1 MLITS
6 TLCMKFASALR
17 RGLAFGVMALLL
29 LTTACDS
36 PSPTATSD
44 SSKAN
49 VESSFSKDAPADKP
63 GSSEIPGDE
72 VSEPIPGQYIV
83 VLHEEAVSV
92 KSDAAIRS
100 IATSML
106 GKSADLRYTYTTA
119 LQGFT
124 AAGVSEKQA
133 ETLSSD
139 SRVKFVEQDRTVH
152 AYATQ
157 SGATWGLDRVDARSG
172 TDGDYNYTATGAGV
186 NAYIIDTGILP
197 THNDFGSRAST
208 FYDAFNDGQNGVDCD
223 GHGTHVAGTVGGSE
237 YGVAK
242 DVTLYGVRVLDCS
255 GGGTLSSVT
264 NGADYVAQNHTKPA
278 VANMSLGGG
287 ASSTID
293 NAVQGMINAG
303 VTTVVA
309 AGNSD
314 TDACNQSPARVADAI
329 TVGSTTSSD
338 SRSSFSN
345 YGSCVDI
352 FAPGSNITS
361 AWYTSNSAT
370 NTISGTSMASPH
382 VAGGAALF
390 LEDNPGASPSQ
401 VTNALTSTATQGAI
415 SGVNGSPNL
424 LLYSLL
430 TSDGSGGGDDGGGDD
445 GGDDGGSTAPCTSCD
460 LYSGTLSGGGDNDI
474 QPDGSY
480 YAGNGSENGY
490 LRSSNGDFDLYLYK
504 WSGYGWRQVASSTSA
519 NSNEDIEYSG
529 SSGYYYWEVYSY
541 SGSGSY
547 DFYLD

>member
-529 SSGYYYWEVYSY
+529 SSGYYYWEIYSY

>member
-490 LRSSNGDFDLYLYK
+490 LRSSNGDFDLYPYK

>member
-504 WSGYGWRQVASSTSA
+504 WSGYGWSQVASSTSA

>member
-1 MLITS
+1 
-6 TLCMKFASALR
+6 MKFASALR
-17 RGLAFGVMALLL
+17 RGLALSVMALLL
-29 LTTACDS
+29 FTTACDS
-36 PSPTATSD
+36 PSPTATSE
-44 SSKAN
+44 SQKPN
-49 VESSFSKDAPADKP
+49 VESSLSKEAPADKP
-63 GSSEIPGDE
+63 GATELPGE
-72 VSEPIPGQYIV
+72 ETSEPIPGQYIV
-83 VLHEEAVSV
+83 VLKDGAVAA
-92 KSDAAIRS
+92 KSDAAVRS
-100 IATSML
+100 VATSLL
-106 GKSADLRYTYTTA
+106 GKSADLQYTYTTA

-133 ETLSSD
+133 DMLSSD

-197 THNDFGSRAST
+197 THNDFSDAST
-208 FYDAFNDGQNGVDCD
+208 FYDAFNDGQNGVDCN
-223 GHGTHVAGTVGGSE
+223 GHGTHVAGTVGGTE

-242 DVTLYGVRVLDCS
+242 DASLYGVRVLDCS

-264 NGADYVAQNHTKPA
+264 NGVDYVAQNHTKPA

-287 ASSTID
+287 ASSSID
-293 NAVQGMINAG
+293 NAVQGLINAG

-314 TDACNQSPARVADAI
+314 TDACNQSPARLADAI

-361 AWYTSNSAT
+361 AWYTSDSAT

-382 VAGGAALF
+382 VAGGAALY
-390 LEDNPGASPSQ
+390 LENNPGASPSQ
-401 VTNALTSTATQGAI
+401 VANALTSTATQGAI

-430 TSDGSGGGDDGGGDD
+430 TGDGGDGGDGGDD
-445 GGDDGGSTAPCTSCD
+445 GGDDGGSGDAPCTSCD
-460 LYSGTLSGGGDNDI
+460 IYSGTLSGSGDNDI
-474 QPDGSY
+474 QPDGTY
-480 YAGNGSENGY
+480 YAGDGVENGY

-504 WSGYGWRQVASSTSA
+504 WNGYSWSQVASSTSTD
-519 NSNEDIEYSG
+519 SNEDIEYSG
-529 SSGYYYWEVYSY
+529 SSGYFYWEIYSY

>member
-1 MLITS
+1 MNFT
-6 TLCMKFASALR
+6 SALR
-17 RGLAFGVMALLL
+17 RGLAFSLTALLL

-44 SSKAN
+44 SPKAD
-49 VESSFSKDAPADKP
+49 VESSIEKTAPADKP
-63 GSSEIPGDE
+63 GASEIPGDE

-83 VLHEEAVSV
+83 VLNEDAVST
-92 KSDAAIRS
+92 KSDAAVRS

-106 GKSADLRYTYTTA
+106 GKSADLKYTYTTA

-133 ETLSSD
+133 QSLSSD

-152 AYATQ
+152 AMASQ
-157 SGATWGLDRVDARSG
+157 SNATWGLDRVDARSG
-172 TDGDYNYTATGAGV
+172 LDGVYNYSATGAGV

-197 THNDFGSRAST
+197 THNDFSSAST

-223 GHGTHVAGTVGGSE
+223 GHGTHVAGTVGGTE

-242 DVTLYGVRVLDCS
+242 DVNLLGVRALDCS

-264 NGADYVAQNHTKPA
+264 NSVDYVAQNHTKPA

-287 ASSTID
+287 ASSSID
-293 NAVQGMINAG
+293 NAVQGLIDAG

-338 SRSSFSN
+338 ARSSFSN

-382 VAGGAALF
+382 VAGGAALY
-390 LEDNPGASPSQ
+390 LENNPNASPSD
-401 VTNALTSTATQGAI
+401 VANALTSTATQGAI

-424 LLYSLL
+424 LLYSPL
-430 TSDGSGGGDDGGGDD
+430 TSDGSGGGGDD
-445 GGDDGGSTAPCTSCD
+445 GGNDGGNDGGDSTAPCTSCD
-460 LYSGTLSGGGDNDI
+460 LYSGSLSSGGDSDY
-474 QPDGSY
+474 QPDGTY

-504 WSGYGWRQVASSTSA
+504 WSGSSWQQVASSTSA
-519 NSNEDIEYSG
+519 DSNEDIEYSG

-547 DFYLD
+547 DFYLE